1 MTIRVPGWIHTR
13 AREGTTMDGGYI
25 SPPHH
30 RNLIARGK
38 IKLLK
43 ILTKATGY
51 LYILLSG
58 RRSTCQLV
66 SVKNGKAVYREEQ
79 SYISIYLL
87 AWRGEQFV
95 RSNPVALQPDEK
107 VTRHIVRYPSIDTA
121 RQVQRSEVLARIADY
136 GQAQR
141 RVDLAT
147 FLATYGG
154 KDRERLFVQLKQRIL
169 DRYPSTHMIDV
180 GLCHGDLTSKNIG
193 FQSDGKM
200 VFIDWDDAFLY
211 VTCYDEIYFLLSEH
225 FTESKV
231 DLTYTNV
238 LARLGLG
245 SKRLVLGDAHR
256 FISSAIRRN
265 LNPLESALFLLR
277 YCRSVNELDG
287 VSGILL
293 GDVDEVVW

>member
-1 MTIRVPGWIHTR
+1 
-13 AREGTTMDGGYI
+13 MDRGYI

-107 VTRHIVRYPSIDTA
+107 VTTHIVRYPLIDTA
-121 RQVQRSEVLARIADY
+121 RQVRRSEVLARIADY
-136 GQAQR
+136 GQVQR
-141 RVDLAT
+141 RMDLAT

-154 KDRERLFVQLKQRIL
+154 RDRERLFIQLKQRVL
-169 DRYPSTHMIDV
+169 DRYSSTHMIDV
-180 GLCHGDLTSKNIG
+180 GLCHGDLTRKNIG
-193 FQSDGKM
+193 FESDGNM
-200 VFIDWDDAFLY
+200 VFIDWDDAFMY
-211 VTCYDEIYFLLSEH
+211 ITCYDEIYFLLSEY
-225 FTESKV
+225 FTEINV

-238 LARLGLG
+238 LVRLGLG
-245 SKRLVLGDAHR
+245 SKRWVIGDAHR
-256 FISSAIRRN
+256 FMSGAIHRN
-265 LNPLESALFLLR
+265 IEPLECALFLLR
-277 YCRSVNELDG
+277 YCRSVKALDG

-293 GDVDEVVW
+293 GDIHEVVW